1 MKKHKKKI
9 FIIIFIEIILIIGIL
24 LSNTRSLMFMQKS
37 NVEQTYPDR
46 FNIGE
51 GIFHEGKKLIIYQ
64 VMENLMMGK
73 DKNEPMSLETANQKT
88 FYTNDKILFKRGD
101 IFLWIC

>member
-51 GIFHEGKKLIIYQ
+51 GIFHEGKTYYISSDGKS
-64 VMENLMMGK
+64 NDGK

-88 FYTNDKILFKRGD
+88 F
-101 IFLWIC
+101 